1 MSSIRGHYDVIS
13 NLPDTVLCHILSFL
27 PTKEAVATS
36 VLSKRWTHL
45 WHSVL
50 DIDLTDENDVQGTN
64 AIELDDEYTLFRFNE
79 FVYSVLLKLDSIKSF
94 RLIVGYDNSDLEK
107 LGIPSVV
114 KWVDHVVQHGVENL
128 RLNLFTSMKLP
139 VRVLNCKTLVT
150 LNLFAFDVK
159 GFSSVRLPSLKAL
172 RFNMCTLQHNRDLV
186 LFLDGCPI
194 LEDLDL
200 RLLEFLSEE
209 DSLTYQECE
218 SLSLSKLTKA
228 QMPGVFCH
236 FPMKALYNVEEL
248 HIEINEV

>member
-1 MSSIRGHYDVIS
+1 
-13 NLPDTVLCHILSFL
+13 
-27 PTKEAVATS
+27 
-36 VLSKRWTHL
+36 
-45 WHSVL
+45 
-50 DIDLTDENDVQGTN
+50 
-64 AIELDDEYTLFRFNE
+64 
-79 FVYSVLLKLDSIKSF
+79 VYSVLLKLDSIKSF
-94 RLIVGYDNSDLEK
+94 RLIVGYANFDLEN
-107 LGIPSVV
+107 LGIPSVA
-114 KWVDHVVQHGVENL
+114 KWVDHVIQHGVENL
-128 RLNLFTSMKLP
+128 CLTLFADMKLP
-139 VRVLNCKTLVT
+139 VRIFNCKTLVT
-150 LNLFAFDVK
+150 LKLFAFVVK
-159 GFSSVRLPSLKAL
+159 GFSSVRLPSLKVL
-172 RFNMCTLQHNRDLV
+172 RFNMCTLQNNRDLV